1 MKDAPKISVI
11 VPIYKVERYIGRCLL
26 SLLRQSFK
34 DFEVLMINDG
44 SPDNSR
50 RIAEAF
56 SKRDKRFI
64 LFDKE
69 NGGLSDARNFGI
81 ERARGEYIACVDSD
95 DFVHRDY
102 LKTLYGLCKKYDAEM
117 SYCNFMYSFFNGS
130 MKFTHAVL
138 LDNGAIEKKPALDKM
153 IRDITFQSYAWNK
166 MYKASLF
173 KDNDIRYP
181 DMYFEDVATSSRLM
195 YNANRLAVCSK
206 KLYYYEKRIGSIM
219 GTMDSQKI
227 HDLYRAV
234 LVLRNYLEK
243 NGSYDEYKKA
253 VKALARKYHLV
264 NIYSISRQHIINFD
278 FRNMKRNF
286 AINKYIRDYIMSDD
300 FEPVDGTPEIPIK
313 FFQPGKKK
321 NNKQ

>member
-1 MKDAPKISVI
+1 MKNAPKISVI

-50 RIAEAF
+50 RIAQAF
-56 SKRDKRFI
+56 SRRDKRFI

-69 NGGLSDARNFGI
+69 NGGLSDARNYGI

-95 DFVHRDY
+95 DFVHKDY
-102 LKTLYGLCKKYDAEM
+102 LKTLYGLCKKYDADM

-130 MKFTHAVL
+130 MKIRHIASL
-138 LDNGAIEKKPALDKM
+138 KNCAMEKKYALDQM

-181 DMYFEDVATSSRLM
+181 HMYFEDVATSSRLM
-195 YNANRLAVCSK
+195 YNANRLAVCTK

-227 HDLYRAV
+227 YDLYRSV
-234 LVLRNYLEK
+234 LVLRNYLQK
-243 NGSYDEYKKA
+243 KGAYDEYKKA
-253 VKALARKYHLV
+253 VKALARKYRLV

-278 FRNMKRNF
+278 FKNLKKNF
-286 AINKYIRDYIMSDD
+286 DINRYIMEYIISDD
-300 FEPVDGTPEIPIK
+300 FEPVDGLPEIPIK
-313 FFQPGKKK
+313 FYQPGEKKK
-321 NNKQ
+321 SKK